1 MRTRPHV
8 LIVEDEPDV
17 LLILRLNLEAAG
29 LDTSLAADGVTA
41 LHRIERERPDLV
53 VLDLMLPVL
62 DGWSVLAE
70 LRSRTD
76 VPPVIVCSAKRA
88 PRDVARAHELGA
100 IEFVTKPF
108 DVSVI
113 VGTITDVL
121 VRSGWHPQVDLG
133 RAPKPLDLEGLEPA

>member
-1 MRTRPHV
+1 MRTRPQV

-41 LHRIERERPDLV
+41 LRRIERERPDLV

-70 LRSRTD
+70 LRTRAE
-76 VPPVIVCSAKRA
+76 VPPVIVCSAKRG
-88 PRDVARAHELGA
+88 PGDVARAEELGA
-100 IEFVTKPF
+100 VEFVTKPF
-108 DVSVI
+108 DVSAI

-121 VRSGWHPQVDLG
+121 IRSGWHPQG
-133 RAPKPLDLEGLEPA
+133 EPGPRPTPLDLEGLEPV

>member
-1 MRTRPHV
+1 MRTRPEV

-41 LHRIERERPDLV
+41 LRRIERERPDVV

-70 LRSRTD
+70 LRNRAH

-88 PRDVARAHELGA
+88 PRDVARARELGA
-100 IEFVTKPF
+100 VEFVMKPF

-121 VRSGWHPQVDLG
+121 VRSGWHPQVEPG
-133 RAPKPLDLEGLEPA
+133 PARQPLDLEGLEPA

>member
-1 MRTRPHV
+1 MRSRPQV

-41 LHRIERERPDLV
+41 LRRIERERPDLV

-70 LRSRTD
+70 IRSRGD
-76 VPPVIVCSAKRA
+76 MPPVIVCSAKRG
-88 PRDVARAHELGA
+88 PRDVARAEELGA
-100 IEFVTKPF
+100 VAFVTKPF
-108 DVSVI
+108 DLSVI
-113 VGTITDVL
+113 VGTVTDLL
-121 VRSGWHPQVDLG
+121 VQSGWHPQVDLE
-133 RAPKPLDLEGLEPA
+133 PTPVPLDLEGLEPV

>member
-1 MRTRPHV
+1 MRSRPQV

-29 LDTSLAADGVTA
+29 MDTSLAADGVTA
-41 LHRIERERPDLV
+41 LRRIERERPDLV

-70 LRSRTD
+70 LRSRGD

-88 PRDVARAHELGA
+88 PRDVARAEELGA
-100 IEFVTKPF
+100 VAFVTKPF

-121 VRSGWHPQVDLG
+121 VGSGWHPEVELG
-133 RAPKPLDLEGLEPA
+133 PTPVPLDLDGLEPA

>member
-1 MRTRPHV
+1 MRSRPQV

-41 LHRIERERPDLV
+41 LRRIERERPDLV

-70 LRSRTD
+70 LRSRPD
-76 VPPVIVCSAKRA
+76 MPPVIVCSAKRG
-88 PRDVARAHELGA
+88 PRDVARAQELGA
-100 IEFVTKPF
+100 VEFVTKPF

-113 VGTITDVL
+113 IGTITDVL
-121 VRSGWHPQVDLG
+121 VRAGWHPQGEVAP
-133 RAPKPLDLEGLEPA
+133 APKPLDLEGLEPA